1 MFGARQFIC
10 FFYQMSAG
18 TNILSDLRSEEL
30 LSAIMFQDYF
40 CHFVTQI
47 LSGTGIIYVY
57 TSVGGLFL

>member
-40 CHFVTQI
+40 CQFVTQI
-47 LSGTGIIYVY
+47 LSGTGIIYV
-57 TSVGGLFL
+57 